1 MVFNVTK
8 RSFLLITA
16 NSKLGYFKNQD
27 EETVMKH
34 GNVIRTGDVV
44 KLGTTLLL
52 IKESSID
59 IKKIKDKK

>member
-1 MVFNVTK
+1 MVFNLTK